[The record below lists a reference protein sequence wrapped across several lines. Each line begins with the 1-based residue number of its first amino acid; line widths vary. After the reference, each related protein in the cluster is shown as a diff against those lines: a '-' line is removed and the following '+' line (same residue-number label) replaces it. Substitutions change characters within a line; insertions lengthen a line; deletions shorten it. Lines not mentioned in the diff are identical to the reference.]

1 VLEGQ
6 LVVEVERAGHN
17 TEAAKV
23 ARILETAG
31 HKPHTHQKQA
41 LYVQYQSRLLLSQ
54 NHHKLPEMV
63 LHWVFVQEFYQQN
76 CLPLSY
82 INANPHE
89 PIQVNPEEL
98 SFARSLANAHPRLD
112 KSAMKNQL
120 KRFLVDDDDVGMTEE
135 NVSKKANR
143 FAVD

>member
-1 VLEGQ
+1 MIYDSI
-6 LVVEVERAGHN
+6 VETGRGVTLTDEM
-17 TEAAKV
+17 
-23 ARILETAG
+23 
-31 HKPHTHQKQA
+31 
-41 LYVQYQSRLLLSQ
+41 LS
-54 NHHKLPEMV
+54 
-63 LHWVFVQEFYQQN
+63 QEFYQQN